1 MTSIPSS
8 VKADVM
14 ESVSIPAGTM
24 CLQGRERLYDFGNSL
39 CGRQQVLPLAEVLA
53 LVAGERGDGELPL
66 VGELDGDVLGAVVL
80 HVQQQLVLV
89 ALANLQISHYSNEP

>member
-1 MTSIPSS
+1 MS
-8 VKADVM
+8 
-14 ESVSIPAGTM
+14 AG
-24 CLQGRERLYDFGNSL
+24 RKIFYDIGNISG
-39 CGRQQVLPLAEVLA
+39 GRQQVLPLAEVLA

-89 ALANLQISHYSNEP
+89 ALANLQTSEHSNDLDHTV

>member
-1 MTSIPSS
+1 MSAGRKILHDFRNISS
-8 VKADVM
+8 
-14 ESVSIPAGTM
+14 G
-24 CLQGRERLYDFGNSL
+24 
-39 CGRQQVLPLAEVLA
+39 QQVLPLAEVLA

-89 ALANLQISHYSNEP
+89 ALANLQISNTFRMKSVFRT

>member
-1 MTSIPSS
+1 MS
-8 VKADVM
+8 
-14 ESVSIPAGTM
+14 AG
-24 CLQGRERLYDFGNSL
+24 RKIFYDIGNISG
-39 CGRQQVLPLAEVLA
+39 GRQQVLPLAEVLA

-89 ALANLQISHYSNEP
+89 ALANLQISNAFRMKSVCRT

>member
-1 MTSIPSS
+1 MSAGRKIFYDIGNISS
-8 VKADVM
+8 
-14 ESVSIPAGTM
+14 G
-24 CLQGRERLYDFGNSL
+24 
-39 CGRQQVLPLAEVLA
+39 QQVLPLAEVLA

-89 ALANLQISHYSNEP
+89 ALANLQISNTFRTNMMPFFCRMGVP

>member
-1 MTSIPSS
+1 MSADGKIFYDIGSISS
-8 VKADVM
+8 
-14 ESVSIPAGTM
+14 G
-24 CLQGRERLYDFGNSL
+24 Q
-39 CGRQQVLPLAEVLA
+39 QQVLPLAEVLA

-89 ALANLQISHYSNEP
+89 ALANLHLE

>member
-1 MTSIPSS
+1 M
-8 VKADVM
+8 
-14 ESVSIPAGTM
+14 
-24 CLQGRERLYDFGNSL
+24 
-39 CGRQQVLPLAEVLA
+39 PLAEVLA

-89 ALANLQISHYSNEP
+89 ALANLQLISNAFRMKSVCRT

>member
-1 MTSIPSS
+1 MSAGRKIFYDIGNISS
-8 VKADVM
+8 
-14 ESVSIPAGTM
+14 
-24 CLQGRERLYDFGNSL
+24 
-39 CGRQQVLPLAEVLA
+39 GRQQVLPLAEVLA

-89 ALANLQISHYSNEP
+89 ALANLQISNTFRIKSLLYVEHAQQS

>member
-1 MTSIPSS
+1 MSAGRKIFYDIGNISS
-8 VKADVM
+8 
-14 ESVSIPAGTM
+14 G
-24 CLQGRERLYDFGNSL
+24 
-39 CGRQQVLPLAEVLA
+39 QQVLPLAEVLA

-89 ALANLQISHYSNEP
+89 ALANLQISNTFRMKSVFRT

>member
-1 MTSIPSS
+1 MSAGRKIFYDIGNISS
-8 VKADVM
+8 
-14 ESVSIPAGTM
+14 G
-24 CLQGRERLYDFGNSL
+24 
-39 CGRQQVLPLAEVLA
+39 QQVLPLAEVLA

-89 ALANLQISHYSNEP
+89 ALANLQISNTFRLKSVPRT

>member
-1 MTSIPSS
+1 MSAGRKISYDIGNISS
-8 VKADVM
+8 
-14 ESVSIPAGTM
+14 G
-24 CLQGRERLYDFGNSL
+24 
-39 CGRQQVLPLAEVLA
+39 QQVFLPLAEVLA

-89 ALANLQISHYSNEP
+89 ALANLQISNTFIMKGVCRT